1 MKNLVL
7 TRIDDRLIHG
17 QVMTAWIKNKNA
29 QQVVIV
35 DDDVANDEYM
45 IEVLEMAIPEEIPI
59 GIFTKEEGVE
69 FFSQGLDAPTI
80 LLVKG
85 PGVLNY
91 MIDHNISIDAID
103 VGGMGARRD
112 RSTLYKNISTSP
124 EENEEFKKLLDKKVN
139 VYIQVMPQNK
149 PVSVAEYLK

>member
-1 MKNLVL
+1 M
-7 TRIDDRLIHG
+7 
-17 QVMTAWIKNKNA
+17 AF
-29 QQVVIV
+29 
-35 DDDVANDEYM
+35 EYIF
-45 IEVLEMAIPEEIPI
+45 IEIFAIAKMHTPNIP
-59 GIFTKEEGVE
+59 
-69 FFSQGLDAPTI
+69 
-80 LLVKG
+80 
-85 PGVLNY
+85 
-91 MIDHNISIDAID
+91 IDAID